1 MARILT
7 ESQFPRPRTATLS
20 FHSRARRL
28 NGPPVPRFTFSTWH
42 AMSGMLSIRSR
53 HNVGE
58 TDAEVLAWHV
68 ESDGTVSKRY
78 EVRGDETNLIVP

>member
-1 MARILT
+1 
-7 ESQFPRPRTATLS
+7 
-20 FHSRARRL
+20 
-28 NGPPVPRFTFSTWH
+28 
-42 AMSGMLSIRSR
+42 MSGMLSIRSR